1 MAKIAGSASGDCGN
15 YLNANDLQSVPR
27 AARMPPEGQ
36 NMYVCVCH
44 GISEKRLHQAI
55 EEGVCSFE
63 QLQSC
68 TGVATCCGACEP
80 CARQVLDETLDS
92 RSRAPQAS

>member
-1 MAKIAGSASGDCGN
+1 MRMIC
-15 YLNANDLQSVPR
+15 NAILVALGFAPR
-27 AARMPPEGQ
+27 ANA
-36 NMYVCVCH
+36 MYVCVCH
-44 GISEKRLHQAI
+44 GISEKRLSQAI
-55 EEGVCSFE
+55 QEGARSFE

-92 RSRAPQAS
+92 RATAPQAA

>member
-1 MAKIAGSASGDCGN
+1 LAAPHPWQVSIFR
-15 YLNANDLQSVPR
+15 NANDLQLDPLATR
-27 AARMPPEGQ
+27 IAAEDHA
-36 NMYVCVCH
+36 MYVCVCH

>member
-1 MAKIAGSASGDCGN
+1 
-15 YLNANDLQSVPR
+15 
-27 AARMPPEGQ
+27 
-36 NMYVCVCH
+36 MYVCVCH
-44 GISEKRLHQAI
+44 GISEKRLSQAI
-55 EEGVCSFE
+55 QEGARSFE

-92 RSRAPQAS
+92 RATAPQAA

>member
-1 MAKIAGSASGDCGN
+1 MRMICNTLPLAIGFGSR
-15 YLNANDLQSVPR
+15 ANT
-27 AARMPPEGQ
+27 
-36 NMYVCVCH
+36 MYVCVCH
-44 GISEKRLHQAI
+44 GISEKRLSQAI
-55 EEGVCSFE
+55 QEGARSFE

-92 RSRAPQAS
+92 RSTAPQAA